1 MKVIVGAIVF
11 LLATLAVSTVAVM
24 SSHDDYQDG
33 LT

>member
-11 LLATLAVSTVAVM
+11 LLVTLAVSTMDVM